1 MALSGSLTKKMSQKK
16 PTTLRK
22 KMSYERRKSLYGYG
36 FISLWIVGFLLFF
49 LRPFVSVIV
58 YSLSKIEYLDN
69 GHRIVFRGL
78 ANYKRALLEDP
89 DIVPMMVD
97 SIKDIPVTVITIVIV
112 SLAIAVVLNRKFMG
126 RTVVRAVFFVPV
138 IVASGIVIS
147 ILNGD
152 AMAATMMA
160 GQKSS
165 AMLQVS
171 GLTEIMMQMGLPEQ
185 LINTVTG
192 MANGI
197 FDYLWKSGIQILL
210 FLAALQTI
218 SPSLYEASS
227 IEGATGWDNFWKISM
242 PMVSPMILLAFIYT
256 IIDSFTDY
264 DNLYIQKI
272 KDFATSMNVE
282 YSSTLSL
289 IYFVVITLF
298 VGLSFWILR
307 HFVADTGE

>member
-1 MALSGSLTKKMSQKK
+1 MG
-16 PTTLRK
+16 
-22 KMSYERRKSLYGYG
+22 
-36 FISLWIVGFLLFF
+36 
-49 LRPFVSVIV
+49 
-58 YSLSKIEYLDN
+58 
-69 GHRIVFRGL
+69 
-78 ANYKRALLEDP
+78 
-89 DIVPMMVD
+89 D

-112 SLAIAVVLNRKFMG
+112 SLAIAVVLNRKFFG
-126 RTVVRAVFFVPV
+126 RTAVRAIFFVPV

-152 AMAATMMA
+152 AMASTMMA

-171 GLTEIMMQMGLPEQ
+171 GLTDIMMQMGLPEKM
-185 LINTVTG
+185 ITTVTG

-218 SPSLYEASS
+218 SPSLYEASAL
-227 IEGATGWDNFWKISM
+227 EGATGWDNFWKISM
-242 PMVSPMILLAFIYT
+242 PMVSPMILLAFIYS

-264 DNLYIQKI
+264 DNQYMQKI
-272 KDFATSMNVE
+272 KDFATSLNVE

-289 IYFVVITLF
+289 LYFVVITLF
-298 VGLSFWILR
+298 IGLAYLIIKR
-307 HFVADTGE
+307 FVADTGE